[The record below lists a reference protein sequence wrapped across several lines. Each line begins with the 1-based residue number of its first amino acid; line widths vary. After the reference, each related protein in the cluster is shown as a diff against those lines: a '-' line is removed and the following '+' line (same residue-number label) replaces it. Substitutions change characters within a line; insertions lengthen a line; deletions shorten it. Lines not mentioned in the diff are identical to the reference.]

1 MKLQFMCVSAG
12 IYPDYAL
19 FRIAK
24 PICCENAKRYQRYFC
39 SPLSI
44 IAEIPEDCDRFLKH
58 IADIENGVETEIET
72 GANDVVLTFRPSG
85 VQVDILINDDWCDQ
99 PDGHFELREWKLALD
114 GWRRFLAMP
123 KSLESIV
130 EVTL

>member
-1 MKLQFMCVSAG
+1 MKLQFLCVWAG
-12 IYPDYAL
+12 IYPNKAL

-24 PICCENAKRYQRYFC
+24 PVDCPYETRYMRYLC

-44 IAEIPEDCDRFLKH
+44 VAEIPEDCDRFLKH
-58 IADIENGVETEIET
+58 IEDIENGTETEIET
-72 GANDVVLTFRPSG
+72 GANDVALTFRPSG

-99 PDGHFELREWKLALD
+99 PEGHFELREWKIVLE
-114 GWRRFLAMP
+114 GWRRFLGMP
-123 KSLESIV
+123 ESLDSIV